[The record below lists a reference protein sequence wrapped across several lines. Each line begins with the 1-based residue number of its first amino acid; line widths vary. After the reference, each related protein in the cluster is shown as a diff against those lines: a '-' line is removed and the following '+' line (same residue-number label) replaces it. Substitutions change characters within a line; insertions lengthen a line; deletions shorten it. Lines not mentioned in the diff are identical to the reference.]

1 MPVGFAQSGVLQ
13 AFTRAPVSK
22 EGSLMQFRFKL
33 MNEAY
38 AHAIAN
44 WHYEGI
50 YAFYDADR
58 DIEDLEELLDP
69 HSWTGKYRAVVNER
83 GELVGFFCFE
93 KEDEAVVIG
102 LGLKPDCTGK
112 GLGQAF
118 VEAGLEY
125 AKQNF
130 DPAIFRLS
138 VATFNHRAIRVYE
151 KVGFKPDGTYII
163 EIGGSQH
170 EFLRMARE
178 G

>member
-1 MPVGFAQSGVLQ
+1 MPSGFAQSGVRL
-13 AFTRAPVSK
+13 AFTRAPFSK

-69 HSWTGKYRAVVNER
+69 HSWTGKYCAVVDER

-151 KVGFKPDGTYII
+151 KVGFDSLP
-163 EIGGSQH
+163 
-170 EFLRMARE
+170 FRCC
-178 G
+178 